1 MKIVVQRC
9 HLMNGLALI
18 FMTKMRMIVVAVV
31 RKNTTL
37 AGMITIIVKPT
48 MWFQQL

>member
-1 MKIVVQRC
+1 
-9 HLMNGLALI
+9 MNGLTLI
-18 FMTKMRMIVVAVV
+18 FMTKMRMIAIVVAVV

-37 AGMITIIVKPT
+37 AGTITIIAKPT